1 VPVFLAD
8 AALPDSNTITS
19 SPWESLVSTLPGRR
33 VKPADFS
40 IILPQSGLKECGQLT
55 LRILPGRPVVSFSAC
70 LTSAP
75 MNIADLLCSPVPT
88 EEEEEEKHRAPPPVE
103 QCAVAPVEP
112 PSVGSPSSKA
122 KRAQVVTK
130 KKCRSFA
137 VLPDK
142 QRKRQYYMSK
152 TQKQRRRDHEAFES
166 RVFNLTL
173 DVNALKQEVK
183 RLMEIRDLQVTQLL
197 LSRHHLENDLLL
209 ATETMVR
216 SLRHDRSGPTDC
228 RYLSTTEEGRAGHA
242 PAARGQ
248 CGNMFEFAIQ
258 MDKIK
263 STCIIKDLRVL
274 TFVEEGAEPE
284 DEATAEVRQVCGPG
298 GGCLVEVVGDFT
310 PASSAIS
317 SWPCSHRQ
325 RATRCCSLV

>member
-1 VPVFLAD
+1 
-8 AALPDSNTITS
+8 
-19 SPWESLVSTLPGRR
+19 
-33 VKPADFS
+33 
-40 IILPQSGLKECGQLT
+40 
-55 LRILPGRPVVSFSAC
+55 
-70 LTSAP
+70 

-197 LSRHHLENDLLL
+197 LSRHRLENDLLNG
-209 ATETMVR
+209 TESMVR
-216 SLRHDRSGPTDC
+216 SLRQDRSGPTDC
-228 RYLSTTEEGRAGHA
+228 QFLRTAG
-242 PAARGQ
+242 AAGGLAGSSKVDCRS
-248 CGNMFEFAIQ
+248 MFEFEVRLDQ
-258 MDKIK
+258 IK
-263 STCIIKDLRVL
+263 TSCTVTRLHVRA
-274 TFVEEGAEPE
+274 FVQE
-284 DEATAEVRQVCGPG
+284 DEDPDDEIAEEVLQVCGPG
-298 GGCLVEVVGDFT
+298 GGCLVEVEGIFETCFPRALVLIMFPHAAGDEMLMSRLAGLWLPVHGRLLLYFNAQRQLVRQIAQSDLI
-310 PASSAIS
+310 PALHKARPREVATLMSSPYSQFA
-317 SWPCSHRQ
+317 
-325 RATRCCSLV
+325 